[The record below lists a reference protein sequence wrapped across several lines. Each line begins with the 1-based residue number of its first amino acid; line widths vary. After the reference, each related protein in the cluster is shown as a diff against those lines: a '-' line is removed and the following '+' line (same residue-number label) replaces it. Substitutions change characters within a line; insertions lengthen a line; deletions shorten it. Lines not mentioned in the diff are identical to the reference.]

1 MELAALIVAI
11 LTIPLTA
18 GTILVLLMRRDRAL
32 IAQAITYLHQHQ
44 GIGDPPAVLEKKLEI
59 QKEQLQ
65 LQREQAALRAA
76 EMMANNSEFP
86 PRNGGR

>member
-11 LTIPLTA
+11 LSIPLTV
-18 GTILVLLMRRDRAL
+18 GILLVLLMRRDRAL

-44 GIGDPPAVLEKKLEI
+44 GIGDPPAVLEKKMEI
-59 QKEQLQ
+59 QKQQIE

-76 EMMANNSEFP
+76 EMMAGSADFP

>member
-11 LTIPLTA
+11 LSIPLTA
-18 GTILVLLMRRDRAL
+18 GVILVLLMRRDRAL

-59 QKEQLQ
+59 QREGLQ

-76 EMMANNSEFP
+76 EMMTNNSEFP